1 MSNNIE
7 EKLKKL
13 FDNAIDISDTIWYSP
28 TETLYDAILSLI
40 EEEDQETKNRITARL
55 NWLHGR
61 YRLVSSDTIDPELE
75 AQIREL
81 KWVLEGITYIRHDST
96 T

>member
-13 FDNAIDISDTIWYSP
+13 FDNAMDVTDTIWYSP

-40 EEEDQETKNRITARL
+40 EEEDQDVKDRITARL
-55 NWLHGR
+55 DER
-61 YRLVSSDTIDPELE
+61 IDPERE
-75 AQIREL
+75 TQIH
-81 KWVLEGITYIRHDST
+81 I
-96 T
+96 